1 MKMNRLGKRIA
12 MVGLGET
19 LPSINGTDAD
29 VPTRMRPPDTFWDK
43 RSKKYDDAIQNH
55 DAIYEKRIQ
64 KTKSLL
70 KETDV
75 VLDFACATG
84 EISLDVA
91 PHVQQVHGID
101 LSEKMIELA
110 NKKARERQI
119 DNISFSRIDA
129 FDQRLASHS
138 FSAIMAFNI
147 FHLLDDAPM
156 VLDRLHDL
164 LAPGGLLISE
174 TPCLGERNW
183 IIRSLIKF
191 AVKVGL
197 APMIRDLT
205 VADLEFLVSSRN
217 YKILETKIWDRKN
230 GVQWIS
236 ARKE

>member
-1 MKMNRLGKRIA
+1 
-12 MVGLGET
+12 MVVLGET
-19 LPSINGTDAD
+19 LPSINCTDAD
-29 VPTRMRPPDTFWDK
+29 VPTRMRPPGTFWDK

-84 EISLDVA
+84 EIGLDVA
-91 PHVQQVHGID
+91 SHVQQVHGID

-191 AVKVGL
+191 AVTVGV

-205 VADLEFLVSSRN
+205 VADLESLVSSRN
-217 YKILETKIWDRKN
+217 FKILETEIWDEKN
-230 GVQWIS
+230 GVQWIL
-236 ARKE
+236 ARKV

>member
-1 MKMNRLGKRIA
+1 MQ
-12 MVGLGET
+12 
-19 LPSINGTDAD
+19 PTDI
-29 VPTRMRPPDTFWDK
+29 FWDK
-43 RSKKYDDAIQNH
+43 KSKKYDDTIKNH
-55 DAIYEKRIQ
+55 GAIYEKRIQ

-84 EISLDVA
+84 EIGLDVA
-91 PHVQQVHGID
+91 SHVQQVHGID

-138 FSAIMAFNI
+138 FSAVMAFNI
-147 FHLLDDAPM
+147 FHLLDDAPK

-164 LAPGGLLISE
+164 LAPSGLLISE

-191 AVKVGL
+191 AVTVGL
-197 APMIRDLT
+197 APMILDLK
-205 VADLEFLVSSRN
+205 VADLESLVSSRN
-217 YKILETKIWDRKN
+217 FKILETKIWDEKN
-230 GVQWIS
+230 GVQWIL
-236 ARKE
+236 ARKV

>member
-29 VPTRMRPPDTFWDK
+29 VPRMRPPDTFWDK